1 MFHQKSFQPIMY
13 YRVWPKSDFLGNGV
27 IAYLNMR
34 TNNGHRIYAIMASH
48 FRAVG
53 SRGGGGNH
61 PQKFYQK
68 LNEDFSRIILFC

>member
-1 MFHQKSFQPIMY
+1 MY

-53 SRGGGGNH
+53 SRGNEGGG
-61 PQKFYQK
+61 
-68 LNEDFSRIILFC
+68 